1 MRSPT
6 LDPTAG
12 ERARRIQAH
21 PEVPERIVDPM
32 DSRYGEVT
40 PSGVTSTGSRARIVD
55 PMDPDCG
62 KSAPH

>member
-6 LDPTAG
+6 LDLMAG

-21 PEVPERIVDPM
+21 PEAPGRVSDPM

-40 PSGVTSTGSRARIVD
+40 PSGSTSTGSPPRIVD

-62 KSAPH
+62 ESAP